1 MIVITRDDIKPG
13 YQVAQSGHAISQ
25 FFLDYPELARK
36 WNNNYLI
43 SLSVPSEQ
51 KLVNLLEKL
60 QKRKVPVSYFTEPDI
75 GNELTSICFLET
87 EETRKYTT
95 HLPLS
100 LKYFDNNY
108 KNSENEVDYR
118 KAV

>member
-13 YQVAQSGHAISQ
+13 SQIAQSGHAIAQ
-25 FFLDYPELARK
+25 FFIEHPHLAHK

-51 KLVNLLEKL
+51 KLVHLLEKL
-60 QKRKVPVSYFTEPDI
+60 QKRNVSVSYFIEPDF

-87 EETRKYTT
+87 EDTKKYTA

-100 LKYFDNNY
+100 LKNN
-108 KNSENEVDYR
+108 KS
-118 KAV
+118 

>member
-1 MIVITRDDIKPG
+1 MKNYQISRLIVITRDDINPG
-13 YQVAQSGHAISQ
+13 YQIAQSGHGIAQ
-25 FFLDYPELARK
+25 FYLDQPELARK

-51 KLVNLLEKL
+51 KLTHLLEKL
-60 QKRKVPVSYFTEPDI
+60 QKRNVPVSYFTEPDI

-87 EETRKYTT
+87 EETKKYTS

-100 LKYFDNNY
+100 LKHID
-108 KNSENEVDYR
+108 KN
-118 KAV
+118 